1 VVLSLRNAVVFLVA
15 VCAGII
21 AGGSALAVD
30 SVLVAV
36 TRVAPGTY
44 GPSGLQAATT
54 IRATT
59 MTAAANNSLFYDRAV
74 TFSKANLAGA
84 ARTRLAAGV
93 ASAAALS
100 AVIIGAGYA
109 IDYLTG
115 QVTNTPSSA
124 ANYCGTFLRRGGTG
138 LTGAPA
144 PHVNVLVC
152 GPSPQAITNL
162 LKDTWLD
169 GSYAYGE
176 PFTYTQSGANYT
188 VGLSIYHYSNW
199 SVVHHTDYKTVS
211 PPVSPPAPGTYTP
224 APQTATAVADSTLS
238 DVIATSPAAL
248 TEALTLTN
256 GNPNAAIVPL
266 PATMAE
272 VQATHRALTNNPL
285 PVGTPEP
292 VAATAANAATAP
304 SAWPEFCTYAA
315 PVCALVDYVMDDS
328 TDETSPPEVE
338 WLDPPTASTW
348 TSGLASDGTCPAP
361 IQLTIPGLEAEV
373 EFPYQPLCDLAV
385 YLRALILA
393 AAALTAAF
401 IIGGRR
407 NA

>member
-1 VVLSLRNAVVFLVA
+1 MLTA
-15 VCAGII
+15 
-21 AGGSALAVD
+21 
-30 SVLVAV
+30 SV
-36 TRVAPGTY
+36 
-44 GPSGLQAATT
+44 
-54 IRATT
+54 
-59 MTAAANNSLFYDRAV
+59 
-74 TFSKANLAGA
+74 
-84 ARTRLAAGV
+84 
-93 ASAAALS
+93 
-100 AVIIGAGYA
+100 
-109 IDYLTG
+109 
-115 QVTNTPSSA
+115 
-124 ANYCGTFLRRGGTG
+124 
-138 LTGAPA
+138 
-144 PHVNVLVC
+144 
-152 GPSPQAITNL
+152 
-162 LKDTWLD
+162 
-169 GSYAYGE
+169 
-176 PFTYTQSGANYT
+176 
-188 VGLSIYHYSNW
+188 YHYSSW
-199 SVVHHTDYKTVS
+199 TTVHHTTS
-211 PPVSPPAPGTYTP
+211 WNLAPPATAPAPGTYTA
-224 APQTATAVADSTLS
+224 APQAATAVADSVLA
-238 DVIATSPAAL
+238 DAVATSPAAI
-248 TEALTLTN
+248 TEALTLPN
-256 GNPNAAIVPL
+256 GQPNAAIVPL

-373 EFPYQPLCDLAV
+373 EFPYQPMCDLAV